1 MAAFVP
7 PAGLIE
13 GTGAY
18 ATWSAYRRQV
28 YLNELYGE
36 WLHTPVDGVLPDTTG
51 LIAPVVSVAPG
62 SSETNPNRQGFTG
75 SIASS
80 TAAQRQAAHDAW
92 VGSLGWAQMVLNS
105 GASHP
110 QFATAVGI
118 LQQAALDQKLAKAGE
133 VRREAWSK
141 LMSVQ
146 RADRGAMTPEYVAA
160 KAAYDAANAAYERI
174 KGTSPLP
181 VADMSGWAAGYAA
194 QQAKYAAAGGEAAY
208 WASQGRGY
216 VWTPENPEGTPAEPG
231 YAPPAPHVI
240 APLANAPSRAA
251 LDTINQVAEEMLA
264 KEKEEPE
271 AATLALASLPG
282 YKPIKLRPR
291 T

>member
-36 WLHTPVDGVLPDTTG
+36 WLHTPVDGAYPDTTG
-51 LIAPVVSVAPG
+51 LVAPVVLVSPG
-62 SSETNPNRQGFTG
+62 ASEVEPNREAFYGTITPQT
-75 SIASS
+75 
-80 TAAQRQAAHDAW
+80 QDQAAAVYQQW
-92 VGSLGWAQMVLNS
+92 VGSIGWAQ
-105 GASHP
+105 
-110 QFATAVGI
+110 GI
-118 LQQAALDQKLAKAGE
+118 LQGSKDPAVKAAAAAVLAQAKREQELGAARKAVADAWQILVSGSRASKTSQEYADNKLAWQAAKDRLAALEGKE
-133 VRREAWSK
+133 
-141 LMSVQ
+141 L
-146 RADRGAMTPEYVAA
+146 PEWQ
-160 KAAYDAANAAYERI
+160 
-174 KGTSPLP
+174 
-181 VADMSGWAAGYAA
+181 DMSDWAAGYRA

-208 WASQGRGY
+208 WASQARGA
-216 VWTPENPEGTPAEPG
+216 TPAPLEEPG
-231 YAPPAPHVI
+231 YAPPAPRVT
-240 APLANAPSRAA
+240 APLASAPSRAA
-251 LDTINQVAEEMLA
+251 IETINQVAEEMLA
-264 KEKEEPE
+264 KEEEEPA